1 MFATRSVSNGV
12 SISSFPILKLLTH
25 PEMERPAILN
35 RSIPSTAGTTIC
47 IPKARSERPQIGQLN
62 QSRDKAYNLHHSEGV
77 DQMGS
82 GFSQGHLY

>member
-25 PEMERPAILN
+25 PEMERPAMREQIDTD
-35 RSIPSTAGTTIC
+35 RSAGTTIC

-62 QSRDKAYNLHHSEGV
+62 QSRDNAYNLHHSEGV
-77 DQMGS
+77 GN
-82 GFSQGHLY
+82 

>member
-35 RSIPSTAGTTIC
+35 RSILIDQPVQPFVSRRLAANARRSGNSISRAHPHTIYT
-47 IPKARSERPQIGQLN
+47 IQKE
-62 QSRDKAYNLHHSEGV
+62 
-77 DQMGS
+77 
-82 GFSQGHLY
+82 